1 MSVNGAPPPVDAAI
15 MANFQAIFVRLR
27 EHPDKVIID
36 GLVNF
41 AKTNVQQG
49 YHITQAIISRFMDRR
64 VPNTH
69 KLPLLYVKDAVM
81 KYVGGLFPHYFSRY
95 AVDVVRRAEQD
106 LAPGREQSKLDFLV
120 QTWLERALMD
130 PPALQGLQEF
140 MTARKQ
146 RAAAA
151 AAVQLPAPSEAAAH
165 AVLQGFQPYLQT
177 APLAPTYGAHTTAQA
192 PSALNREALVQQE
205 MQALL
210 EELLRGMG
218 GASTT
223 LDELSRSNHELYA
236 NIRQQG
242 EMQTTTKY
250 PHLAAAGP
258 GMLAPPAAPRPP
270 QPPQVAAPAAV
281 PIVLEPYLSAWGSRH
296 KPGAAESEAV
306 SLGYI
311 AETPVSIS
319 LVAAAQL
326 CDRMDVDVAEETGEG
341 AGGPVPAHVLAAAG
355 GATGMRALR
364 QQVRQRVL
372 GLLAAVQTQPELPA
386 SLLGPLPLEP
396 SKQYLV
402 GAEAYGARHRKATE
416 AAVRTSS
423 LGLTRHKV
431 PVPKFDVN
439 ALNLNK
445 DFALRAL
452 YLERRYQFQDD
463 GLRFRSQTELENY
476 IDDSAQRKVKVNT
489 IVAAGVMQSQ
499 QWYAS
504 VSDWCEEFESLLP
517 GLDKSIDMAL
527 LACSSG
533 DGGKKGHGS
542 GTDKASSGS
551 AAGEEAEDKWV
562 YAVPAD
568 ELFVRCPVSKN
579 LFVQRWDDD
588 EGEMLYNNAAKVFV
602 TEGADANI
610 FKLGQPVHAEYPQVR
625 YLIVDKTMVLNPW
638 LENGKASCVRDAAE
652 RYESMVQ
659 GREDGAES
667 PYTEYLAAL
676 RDVAAEEDEEHT
688 FTMLEL
694 N

>member
-1 MSVNGAPPPVDAAI
+1 MSVNAAPPPVDAAI

-69 KLPLLYVKDAVM
+69 KLTLLYVKDAVM

-106 LAPGREQSKLDFLV
+106 LSPGREQSKLDFLV

-151 AAVQLPAPSEAAAH
+151 AAVQLPAPPVAAAH
-165 AVLQGFQPYLQT
+165 AVLQGFQPCLQT
-177 APLAPTYGAHTTAQA
+177 APPAPTYGAHTTAQA
-192 PSALNREALVQQE
+192 PLALNREALVQQE

-210 EELLRGMG
+210 EELLQGMG

-223 LDELSRSNHELYA
+223 LDELSRSNRELYA

-242 EMQTTTKY
+242 EMQTTAKY

-270 QPPQVAAPAAV
+270 LPPRVAAPAPV
-281 PIVLEPYLSAWGSRH
+281 PVVLQPYLSAWGSRH
-296 KPGAAESEAV
+296 KLGAAESEAV

-319 LVAAAQL
+319 LAAAAQL
-326 CDRMDVDVAEETGEG
+326 CDRMDVVEEAGEG
-341 AGGPVPAHVLAAAG
+341 GGGPVPAHVLAAAG
-355 GATGMRALR
+355 GPAGMRALR

-372 GLLAAVQTQPELPA
+372 GLLAGVQTQPELPA

-402 GAEAYGARHRKATE
+402 GAEAYSARHRKATE

-463 GLRFRSQTELENY
+463 GLRFRSQTELETY
-476 IDDSAQRKVKVNT
+476 IDDSAQRKLKVNT
-489 IVAAGVMQSQ
+489 IVAAGVMQSR

-504 VSDWCEEFESLLP
+504 VSDWCEEFESLVP
-517 GLDKSIDMAL
+517 ELDKSINMAL
-527 LACSSG
+527 LACTSG
-533 DGGKKGHGS
+533 SRDGGKKGHGS
-542 GTDKASSGS
+542 GTDKASIGS
-551 AAGEEAEDKWV
+551 AAGDEGEDKWV

-610 FKLGQPVHAEYPQVR
+610 FKLGQPVHAEHPQVR

-667 PYTEYLAAL
+667 PYTKYLAAL
-676 RDVAAEEDEEHT
+676 REVAAEEDEEHT